1 MKSMFNLKK
10 LKENTFV
17 NKLQMYI
24 LSTLFIMLMLFF
36 GTFGFDYSSDNKHI
50 NQKEQIYLYNSNVC
64 MSFDVFS
71 KSC

>member
-1 MKSMFNLKK
+1 MKSMFSLKK

-36 GTFGFDYSSDNKHI
+36 GTFGFDYSSNNKYIH
-50 NQKEQIYLYNSNVC
+50 QKEQNYLYNSNVC
-64 MSFDVFS
+64 MSFDVFL